1 MSELE
6 REITRIGETY
16 RDAFGET
23 PLKQRVA
30 DIVARAT
37 LINRF
42 TDQEDLKN
50 QAGDLLCS
58 LLTLCHEC
66 QWKPEQLIAQALA
79 KVQSRV
85 QASIDS
91 NKLNEDPPTTDPPQT
106 RSVAIFMGTFD
117 PPTLSH
123 RETVQRL
130 VQAGFDEVVIC
141 PTGPRTGVRDH
152 QNTSPLH
159 RAALVT
165 LGFEGLEG
173 ATVDYGDISNNV
185 FTPPS
190 GLGLRHQR
198 RGDVAF
204 VVDEDYIRD
213 GDSEASIVQTRWTDG
228 PRMWNESRFV
238 VLVRDGEPKPAID
251 LPTNV
256 TFVAIPS
263 SVRSADI
270 RARIFEGQSITEL
283 VTPAIESYIKRHDLF
298 VPYSGQRHAYFQITR
313 PRLLIVADPRNE
325 KSRKIADA
333 YRKYQSDEPELIL
346 ALGGDGTMLHAIRD
360 HWRKRIPFLGVN
372 TGHLGFLM
380 NERLPVDL
388 AGLEFISYSLPMLRV
403 DTETPDGE
411 QSMGLAFSD
420 VWLERAEGQAAW
432 IKLDV
437 DGETRM
443 PKLVGDGML
452 VSTAAGSSAYARA
465 MGAIPVPINT
475 PTVTLV
481 GSNIFQPRFWKPM
494 ALPDTSLIRFSS
506 LDRSGKRPLRGF
518 LDGTPLGL
526 VQDISV
532 RRSLTASVEMAFTK
546 EFDPAARLLRSLFP
560 PNEA

>member
-6 REITRIGETY
+6 REITRIATTY
-16 RDAFGET
+16 REAFGKT
-23 PLKQRVA
+23 PLEQQVA
-30 DIVARAT
+30 DIVSHAT
-37 LINRF
+37 SFNRLAAPMA
-42 TDQEDLKN
+42 LKD
-50 QAGDLLCS
+50 QAGDLLCR
-58 LLTLCHEC
+58 LFQLCHEC
-66 QWKPEQLIAQALA
+66 QWAPEQLIAQTLDKVRSRTQTALDQEKRA
-79 KVQSRV
+79 
-85 QASIDS
+85 ACPAAP
-91 NKLNEDPPTTDPPQT
+91 EPPPT
-106 RSVAIFMGTFD
+106 RSVAIFTGTFD

-130 VQAGFDEVVIC
+130 VHAGFDEVVIC
-141 PTGPRTGVRDH
+141 PTGPRTGVRDL

-165 LGFEGLEG
+165 LGFEGLAG

-190 GLGLRHQR
+190 GLELRHQH
-198 RGDVAF
+198 RGNVAF
-204 VVDEDYIRD
+204 VVDADYVRE
-213 GDSEASIVQTRWTDG
+213 GDREASIIHTRWTDG
-228 PRMWNESRFV
+228 ARMWTESRFV
-238 VLVRDGEPKPAID
+238 VLVPDGDPKPESD
-251 LPTNV
+251 LPPNTTIV
-256 TFVAIPS
+256 EVPS
-263 SVRSADI
+263 AVRSADI
-270 RARIFEGQSITEL
+270 RAMIFEGQSIEEF

-298 VPYSGQRHAYFQITR
+298 VPYSGQRHAYFQVTK

-325 KSRKIADA
+325 KSRQIAEA

-380 NERLPVDL
+380 NERLPIDL

-494 ALPDTSLIRFSS
+494 ALPDSSLIRFSS

-526 VQDISV
+526 VQQISV

>member
-6 REITRIGETY
+6 REIKRIATTY
-16 RDAFGET
+16 REAFGDI
-23 PLKQRVA
+23 PLRQRVA
-30 DIVARAT
+30 DIVSQAT
-37 LINRF
+37 SLNHF
-42 TDQEDLKN
+42 DDQHDLKA

-58 LLTLCHEC
+58 LLQLCHEC
-66 QWKPEQLIAQALA
+66 EWTPEQLIAQTLD
-79 KVQSRV
+79 KVPSRT
-85 QASIDS
+85 QNAIGQKKPEAFPAATEPPLPRSI
-91 NKLNEDPPTTDPPQT
+91 
-106 RSVAIFMGTFD
+106 AIFMGTFD

-130 VQAGFDEVVIC
+130 VHAGFDEVVIC
-141 PTGPRTGVRDH
+141 PTGPRAGVRDH

-165 LGFEGLEG
+165 IGFEGLAG
-173 ATVDYGDISNNV
+173 ATVDYGDISNHV

-190 GLGLRHQR
+190 GLGLRHQH

-204 VVDEDYIRD
+204 VVDEDYIRE
-213 GDSEASIVQTRWTDG
+213 GDRQASIIHNRWTDG
-228 PRMWNESRFV
+228 ARMWNESRFV
-238 VLVRDGEPKPAID
+238 VLVPDGGTKPDSD
-251 LPTNV
+251 LPSNTTIV
-256 TFVAIPS
+256 EVPS
-263 SVRSADI
+263 AVRSADV
-270 RARIFEGQSITEL
+270 RAKIFEGQPIAEF

-298 VPYSGQRHAYFQITR
+298 VPYSGQRHAYFQVTK

-325 KSRKIADA
+325 KSRRIADA
-333 YRKYQSDEPELIL
+333 YREYQSDEPELIL
-346 ALGGDGTMLHAIRD
+346 VLGGDGTMLHAIRD

-494 ALPDTSLIRFSS
+494 ALPDSSLIRFSS